1 MAGIGNFLG
10 GTAEGF
16 NASMKNVIA
25 SQSVS
30 RARKADKLSAKV
42 AGNKE
47 VADRQKAARAQ
58 WEKLVVDIKSEAQN
72 NPQGTLQL
80 IGSETV
86 QLLLQQNAKRIGV
99 SQEALEADLRGA
111 LAFVVDP
118 ETRANFVRGQSAA
131 TAAGTKE
138 GSLEGATAP
147 ESLEAQKALDVQAAN
162 AAGATAA
169 TIARAKTGVGLEE
182 AASGA
187 TDILGDAAAAQGGK
201 LSQAQAAGGFQ
212 AKRDALTSGVLV
224 GTAEAQMADI
234 EEALGRKLTDEDK
247 ERLVGLDNVAKTE
260 VGKLIDDMGLY
271 ESGTAEHTAI
281 AKLLDNM
288 IASPGDKQASEYL
301 AWSNEFTNLVGR
313 KPNPAEAR
321 AHLGA
326 DPQARGELSQL
337 QMGVELAKEMFP
349 DVDGKKSPQVQRAE
363 EALAN
368 FGKPSLEQ
376 KAGIRKEFTKAS
388 QEFVKLS
395 NAFQKIQRAGVDRTA
410 MSDLALIFMFMKVL
424 DPPSTVRD
432 SEARAVA
439 TSGQLGEGVRAWLQR
454 AVESRSLTDTQRNEL
469 IATAENLYREQLF
482 NHLQLEG
489 QFGSQADQ
497 ANIPRSQIV
506 IDYVRAADRAGLPKA
521 NIFDPAITKEGVR
534 EVATFVLPLIQARR
548 SATDENKL
556 VGNGFSDDF
565 MAKLREQLTKHGL
578 DK

>member
-1 MAGIGNFLG
+1 
-10 GTAEGF
+10 
-16 NASMKNVIA
+16 
-25 SQSVS
+25 
-30 RARKADKLSAKV
+30 
-42 AGNKE
+42 
-47 VADRQKAARAQ
+47 
-58 WEKLVVDIKSEAQN
+58 
-72 NPQGTLQL
+72 
-80 IGSETV
+80 
-86 QLLLQQNAKRIGV
+86 
-99 SQEALEADLRGA
+99 
-111 LAFVVDP
+111 
-118 ETRANFVRGQSAA
+118 
-131 TAAGTKE
+131 
-138 GSLEGATAP
+138 
-147 ESLEAQKALDVQAAN
+147 
-162 AAGATAA
+162 
-169 TIARAKTGVGLEE
+169 
-182 AASGA
+182 
-187 TDILGDAAAAQGGK
+187 
-201 LSQAQAAGGFQ
+201 
-212 AKRDALTSGVLV
+212 
-224 GTAEAQMADI
+224 
-234 EEALGRKLTDEDK
+234 
-247 ERLVGLDNVAKTE
+247 
-260 VGKLIDDMGLY
+260 
-271 ESGTAEHTAI
+271 
-281 AKLLDNM
+281 
-288 IASPGDKQASEYL
+288 
-301 AWSNEFTNLVGR
+301 
-313 KPNPAEAR
+313 
-321 AHLGA
+321 
-326 DPQARGELSQL
+326 
-337 QMGVELAKEMFP
+337 MGVELAKEMFP

-454 AVESRSLTDTQRNEL
+454 AVESRSLTDKQRNEL

>member
-30 RARKADKLSAKV
+30 RARKADKLSAEV
-42 AGNKE
+42 AGNKAK
-47 VADRQKAARAQ
+47 ADLLKEKRDRYYAIVKSTGEEAKIDLQRTLSAIAKPEFMRMMTMFAEPLGISEEQVMSDFRTAISVTAPLESQAAHARAMSGAAAQGTGEGQARAVVSPAARAAAPV
-58 WEKLVVDIKSEAQN
+58 KI
-72 NPQGTLQL
+72 
-80 IGSETV
+80 
-86 QLLLQQNAKRIGV
+86 
-99 SQEALEADLRGA
+99 AD
-111 LAFVVDP
+111 
-118 ETRANFVRGQSAA
+118 
-131 TAAGTKE
+131 TAAG
-138 GSLEGATAP
+138 
-147 ESLEAQKALDVQAAN
+147 
-162 AAGATAA
+162 AGASAA
-169 TIARAKTGVGLEE
+169 AVAEAEQAVKAEAVETGV
-182 AASGA
+182 S
-187 TDILGDAAAAQGGK
+187 DILGDDAAAQAGK
-201 LSQAQAAGGFQ
+201 VSQAQAAGSFQ
-212 AKRDALTSGVLV
+212 AERDALTSGVLV

-337 QMGVELAKEMFP
+337 NMAVSL
-349 DVDGKKSPQVQRAE
+349 AE
-363 EALAN
+363 EMYGADSDQLKAAKDDLAN

-556 VGNGFSDDF
+556 VGNGFSVDF
-565 MAKLREQLTKHGL
+565 MAKLREQITKHGL

>member
-42 AGNKE
+42 ARNKE

-72 NPQGTLQL
+72 NPQGTLRL

-131 TAAGTKE
+131 SAAGTKE
-138 GSLEGATAP
+138 GTLEGATTP
-147 ESLEAQKALDVQAAN
+147 DSIEAQRVIDTQKAN
-162 AAGATAA
+162 AAGQSAA
-169 TIARAKTGVGLEE
+169 TVARAETGVGLEE

-301 AWSNEFTNLVGR
+301 AWSNEFNRMMDR
-313 KPNPAEAR
+313 KPNKAEA
-321 AHLGA
+321 AAYLGA
-326 DPQARGELSQL
+326 EPKSRGELSQL

-368 FGKPSLEQ
+368 VGAASLTEV
-376 KAGIRKEFTKAS
+376 AGIRKEFVKAS
-388 QEFVKLS
+388 GEFVKLS
-395 NAFQKIQRAGVDRTA
+395 NAWQKIQRAGMNKNA

-424 DPPSTVRD
+424 DPPSTVREG
-432 SEARAVA
+432 EARAVA
-439 TSGQLGEGVRAWLQR
+439 TSGQLGEGMRAWLER
-454 AVESRSLTDTQRNEL
+454 AIESKSLTDTQRNEL
-469 IATAENLYREQLF
+469 ISTARDLYREQLF
-482 NHLQLEG
+482 NQLQLEG
-489 QFGSQADQ
+489 QYGNLADK
-497 ANIPRSQIV
+497 AKVGRDEV
-506 IDYVRAADRAGLPKA
+506 VLDYLRADDRVNLPTD
-521 NIFDPAITKEGVR
+521 NIFDPAITKEGVAN
-534 EVATFVLPLIQARR
+534 VARFVMPLVQVR
-548 SATDENKL
+548 SGKSEENRLGKGHGFSHDFMKKL
-556 VGNGFSDDF
+556 VSKMDEFN
-565 MAKLREQLTKHGL
+565 L
-578 DK
+578 